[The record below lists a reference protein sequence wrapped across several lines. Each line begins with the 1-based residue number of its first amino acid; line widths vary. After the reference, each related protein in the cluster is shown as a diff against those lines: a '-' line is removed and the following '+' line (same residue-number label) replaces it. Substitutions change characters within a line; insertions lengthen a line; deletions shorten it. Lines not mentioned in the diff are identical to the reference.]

1 MFKALVG
8 VDIKLVAALMLVLL
22 LAVLPV
28 NIASL
33 NNVSSSIDESRHIA
47 IVAVATLPNGS
58 YTGVSADL
66 YVRVTCPGSGHV
78 YVETYP
84 LSEIDLQASTRVA
97 ALVASQIT
105 NRSFYSC
112 DFFTSIKSDS
122 PIVGGP
128 SASGVTS
135 VAFAAA
141 LLGMP
146 LSNSVVMTGMIMP
159 DGSIGPV
166 GGLKYKL
173 EAAASRGAK
182 VFLIPYGQ
190 TADIEYE
197 VVTRRVG
204 PFIYQQVVPVAIDLI
219 SYGHQLG
226 IEVIPVANVYEALQI
241 FSNGLFKAPTSK
253 VNTEVIDRINAMLRP
268 VLSTWVANNSRYIN
282 EIISES
288 KSIENEALNSISGLT
303 RRYVTNTLSNIDSNI
318 NSFIKTAE
326 DLANSGQLYSS
337 ASAYFSAL
345 IYAYWRLY
353 LLNSILNRDY
363 IANQAIA
370 INNSASRVID
380 YVNSYVMGREVLD
393 LGTLSVAVNTLDRA
407 YEALI
412 YLNRSLA
419 SQDILTSS
427 QLLAYSSAR
436 LYSAN
441 QWLTLFNYSY
451 TGVGVKSNDIGD
463 ISLHVKALA
472 RNIYSYIISFTSSTQ
487 IPQDI
492 LSDASIRYEMML
504 RSVGGLDKLTLGI
517 SSISYMYLTLIST
530 FTQNLDAA
538 VDALNRTVGIT
549 LTLLGDAVPIDAPL
563 YMDLIRAY
571 SGDKQTAAYMLARLS
586 ILLSVYRVIRGVA
599 MEELHTSTAPQ
610 QAQQSVST
618 CTATPS
624 TVTSLTTVA
633 IPTYITVTVTE
644 GANANIPPSSVALI
658 AVLTFTLGIL
668 LGIATHHYTAN
679 RRHS

>member
-28 NIASL
+28 NIALL

-97 ALVASQIT
+97 ALVASQVT

-146 LSNSVVMTGMIMP
+146 LNNSVVMTGMIMP

-190 TADIEYE
+190 TADVEYE

-268 VLSTWVANNSRYIN
+268 ILSTWVANNSRYIN

-288 KSIENEALNSISGLT
+288 KSIENEALDSISGLT
-303 RRYVTNTLSNIDSNI
+303 RRYVTNTLSNIDSSI

-326 DLANSGQLYSS
+326 DLANSGRLYSS

-353 LLNSILNRDY
+353 LLNSILNRNY

-370 INNSASRVID
+370 INNSVSRVID
-380 YVNSYVMGREVLD
+380 YVNSYVMGREMLD

-419 SQDILTSS
+419 AQDILTSS

-451 TGVGVKSNDIGD
+451 TGIGVKSSDIGD
-463 ISLHVKALA
+463 ISLHVEALA

-492 LSDASIRYEMML
+492 LLDASIRYEMML

-599 MEELHTSTAPQ
+599 MEELRTSTAPQ
-610 QAQQSVST
+610 QAQQNVST

-624 TVTSLTTVA
+624 TVTSLTTVT
-633 IPTYITVTVTE
+633 IPTYITITATE
-644 GANANIPPSSVALI
+644 GANASIPPPSVALI
-658 AVLTFTLGIL
+658 AILTFTLGIL
-668 LGIATHHYTAN
+668 LGIATHHYTTN